1 MDASDLDDLATLSD
15 DQLRAELRQVEADL
29 EDLEEVR
36 FATLGQTGVHLG
48 AGKLQS
54 LQATWNREEKRLR
67 ERLEA
72 ITSLLQTR

>member
-1 MDASDLDDLATLSD
+1 MEELGNLSETE
-15 DQLRAELRQVEADL
+15 LHAELKQVEADL

-48 AGKLQS
+48 AGKLAA
-54 LQATWNREEKRLR
+54 LQRSWARDESRLR

-72 ITSLLQTR
+72 IQALLLSR

>member
-1 MDASDLDDLATLSD
+1 MDDLAALTG

-29 EDLEEVR
+29 EDLDEVR

-54 LQATWNREEKRLR
+54 LQGTWAREEKRLQ
-67 ERLEA
+67 ERLA
-72 ITSLLQTR
+72 TIQSLLAAR